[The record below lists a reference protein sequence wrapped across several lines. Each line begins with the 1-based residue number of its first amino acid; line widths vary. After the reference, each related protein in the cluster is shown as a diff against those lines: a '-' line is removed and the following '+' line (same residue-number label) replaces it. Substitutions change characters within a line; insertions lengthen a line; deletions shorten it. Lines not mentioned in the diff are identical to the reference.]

1 MNLASF
7 PWLEA
12 DIIRHSLRL
21 AKSYQQWTGEK
32 LAANASSPDEI
43 AHDLF
48 HAPFVLLS
56 HGMEADPVLNYG
68 NQQALDLWEITWP
81 ELICMPSRLTA
92 EPNERQSRAQLLNQ
106 AAQQRYIQNYQGI
119 RISTTGRRFRISN
132 AEIWDVWDEQGQKCG
147 QAARFSQ
154 WQWL

>member
-21 AKSYQQWTGEK
+21 MKSYQQWTGEQ
-32 LAANASSPDEI
+32 LVDAPSPAQI

-56 HGMEADPVLNYG
+56 HGIQADPVLNYG
-68 NQQALDLWEITWP
+68 NQPALDLWEITWP

-92 EPNERQSRAQLLNQ
+92 EPVERQGRAQLLNQ
-106 AAQQRYIQNYQGI
+106 AAQQHYIQNYQGI

-132 AEIWDVWDEQGQKCG
+132 AEIWDVWDEKGQKCG
-147 QAARFSQ
+147 QGARFSQ